1 MKKKIAVVEQKQEQP
16 IEVKI
21 IAESIVAISE
31 GVKRLRKGMLNDR
44 AIVLLIHDACSS
56 DRSGKKPVKQE
67 IRNILDTME
76 SLTEIYL
83 RKKSV

>member
-21 IAESIVAISE
+21 IAESIVAISA
-31 GVKRLRKGMLNDR
+31 GVKRLRKGMLNDH

-56 DRSGKKPVKQE
+56 NRSGKKPGKSE
-67 IRNILDTME
+67 IRNILDAME
-76 SLTEIYL
+76 SLTKIYL
-83 RKKSV
+83 RKESI